1 MSIDN
6 LNEFSKFKKSIS
18 RMLLKINKL
27 RKKNIKTR
35 KDIFTLSLFIF
46 LSENIIFVFV
56 TTFGFTNLS
65 ISMKKPFIKIYI
77 LKNFIPDVVDKTD
90 PPIKVK
96 NRKYNPKL
104 FGTVSILIPE
114 FPTLLIIFIS
124 TDIKFKSLAK

>member
-1 MSIDN
+1 
-6 LNEFSKFKKSIS
+6 
-18 RMLLKINKL
+18 KINKL

-114 FPTLLIIFIS
+114 FPTLLIIFII